1 MVSKISKFYCR
12 NLFQPDIIKQLANI
26 EDFAILGSFSE
37 ILLATKKYDE
47 IITLLAPRPAN
58 LVNNEQKQESKF
70 IYFCRYNLSVA
81 YNNTG
86 KLSLDEKQLLRIL
99 KDRPNDS
106 ASSIYSLFNIYLL
119 NERATATKNL
129 IKNAPTDIKI
139 LTAMSFNLAE
149 IAEAKLNLINQ
160 DNLSK
165 DSQEQFQCFQ
175 YIAKYNQYSAA
186 EKIVNEENLKDE

>member
-70 IYFCRYNLSVA
+70 IYFYRYNLSVA

-86 KLSLDEKQLLRIL
+86 KLSLDEEQLLRIL

-106 ASSIYSLFNIYLL
+106 ASSSYSLFNIYLL
-119 NERATATKNL
+119 NEMATATKNL

-165 DSQEQFQCFQ
+165 DSQEQFRCFQ

>member
-1 MVSKISKFYCR
+1 MMK
-12 NLFQPDIIKQLANI
+12 
-26 EDFAILGSFSE
+26 
-37 ILLATKKYDE
+37 
-47 IITLLAPRPAN
+47 IITLLAPRLAN
-58 LVNNEQKQESKF
+58 LVNNEQKQASKC

-86 KLSLDEKQLLRIL
+86 KLSLDEEQLLRIL

-106 ASSIYSLFNIYLL
+106 DSIYSLFNIYLL
-119 NERATATKNL
+119 NERATETKNL
-129 IKNAPTDIKI
+129 IKNAPIDIKI

-165 DSQEQFQCFQ
+165 DSQEQFRCF
-175 YIAKYNQYSAA
+175 
-186 EKIVNEENLKDE
+186 

>member
-1 MVSKISKFYCR
+1 M
-12 NLFQPDIIKQLANI
+12 
-26 EDFAILGSFSE
+26 
-37 ILLATKKYDE
+37 LATKKYDE

-86 KLSLDEKQLLRIL
+86 KLSLDEEQLLRIL

-165 DSQEQFQCFQ
+165 DSQEQFRCFQ